1 MIIFFSKRGINSKL
15 PSKKAMVLG
24 SFAGKFYQIFR
35 EEVLPVLP
43 ENYKQIEQFLTVSI
57 RLVLPEY

>member
-1 MIIFFSKRGINSKL
+1 
-15 PSKKAMVLG
+15 MVLE

>member
-1 MIIFFSKRGINSKL
+1 
-15 PSKKAMVLG
+15 MVLE

-35 EEVLPVLP
+35 GEVLPVLLP

-57 RLVLPEY
+57 RLVLPKY